1 LQLYFSFLHTTD
13 ADLRGKAKNVRLG
26 KIINETKRS
35 RLDRPPQ
42 FEVVDVKTG
51 LNSNFKVNRYP
62 NLQNLGNLWYNHH
75 SMRLTNY
82 NVANGLAGLYILR
95 DT

>member
-1 LQLYFSFLHTTD
+1 MK
-13 ADLRGKAKNVRLG
+13 RG
-26 KIINETKRS
+26 

-51 LNSNFKVNRYP
+51 LKSNFNVNRYP
-62 NLQNLGNLWYNHH
+62 NLQNPGNLWYNHH

-82 NVANGLAGLYILR
+82 NVGNGISGLYILK
-95 DT
+95 DS

>member
-42 FEVVDVKTG
+42 FEVFDVKTG
-51 LNSNFKVNRYP
+51 LKSNFKVNRYP
-62 NLQNLGNLWYNHH
+62 NIKI
-75 SMRLTNY
+75 
-82 NVANGLAGLYILR
+82 LAIYGTIIIP
-95 DT
+95 